1 MILHEVCRACS
12 AGLGSS
18 EDASR
23 LNATVPLEAVLKAY
37 ALISHQIRG
46 HHDTELG
53 NFLHQDEHRN
63 STTYSDNAGLHDGQ
77 DQSAGLLQAKL
88 LATSV
93 LIQNGTDAPMDVK
106 GLTAWLRVGP

>member
-1 MILHEVCRACS
+1 M
-12 AGLGSS
+12 
-18 EDASR
+18 
-23 LNATVPLEAVLKAY
+23 KAY